1 MERLMSFKVPMCVFL
16 VFMIGAGIMLM
27 ATAQQDPTL
36 LNGSSNPTREL
47 YQEGNTVGRETQYA
61 QVTRGDGKPRSL
73 ELLNVSYD
81 PTRELWRHLNA
92 MFISKYLKEANTKL
106 EIKQSHGGSSTQ
118 ARAVIDGLE
127 ADVVTLA
134 LWSDTDAIC
143 KKGLIAEHWEQ
154 RLPNRSLPYVSTIVF
169 VVRKGNPKGIKDWPD
184 LVQPGIAIV
193 TPNPKTSGN
202 GQLSFYTAWGSVVL
216 RGGSREGGSA
226 CVTELY
232 KQVPVLDCG
241 ARGATTTFVQKG
253 IGDVHLAWENEAHL
267 EVAEAKGEL
276 ELVYPPISI
285 RAEPHVAVVDANV
298 DRAKGHREAAEAYLK
313 YTYTDEAQEIFA
325 KHFYRPNNKAILKKY
340 DATFPD
346 IKLFLVTDIAKD
358 WPAARKQYIGDGGVF
373 DSIYK
378 PKGK

>member
-1 MERLMSFKVPMCVFL
+1 MSFKVSLYVFL
-16 VFMIGAGIMLM
+16 VFMASAGIMPM
-27 ATAQQDPTL
+27 ATAQKDSTL
-36 LNGSSNPTREL
+36 LNVSDNPTREL
-47 YQEGNTVGRETQYA
+47 YQEVNTVERETQYA
-61 QVTRGDGKPRSL
+61 QVTRGDSKPKSL

-92 MFISKYLKEANTKL
+92 MFIAKYLKEANTKL

-134 LWSDTDAIC
+134 LWSDTDAIR

-154 RLPNRSLPYVSTIVF
+154 RLPNRALPYISTIVF

-202 GQLSFYTAWGSVVL
+202 GQLSFYSAWGSVVL
-216 RGGSREGGSA
+216 RGGSREDA
-226 CVTELY
+226 MAYVTKLY
-232 KQVPVLDCG
+232 QQIPVLDSG

-267 EVAEAKGEL
+267 EVQEANGTL
-276 ELVYPPISI
+276 ELVYPPLSI
-285 RAEPHVAVVDANV
+285 CAEPHIAVVDANV
-298 DRAKGHREAAEAYLK
+298 DRKGTRTAAEAYLQFL
-313 YTYTDEAQEIFA
+313 YTDEAQEILA
-325 KHFYRPNNKAILKKY
+325 KHYYRPTHAEILKKHR
-340 DATFPD
+340 DTFPEMR
-346 IKLFLVTDIAKD
+346 LFAVTDIGENWDDVRQKLV
-358 WPAARKQYIGDGGVF
+358 GDGSVF
-373 DSIYK
+373 DTIYK
-378 PKGK
+378 PKRK